1 MREVFEFHLPS
12 RFVVGTVGPV
22 DEREFF
28 IQAKDD
34 KRLVTIAL
42 EDTQADVLSQ
52 GLDRILDE
60 LLKMGMD
67 VPVSDPPDL
76 DLEALSQ
83 PIDLEFG
90 AQSMGLAWNE
100 LTQLVTLEINGEWH
114 SEDIPDVESD
124 EPDGPPC
131 LRVRL
136 SLKQARAFVVRT
148 NRILAFGAKPCQ
160 YCQLPLEPAG
170 HICPR
175 ANGYRR

>member
-1 MREVFEFHLPS
+1 MREVFEFHLPK

-60 LLKMGMD
+60 LLKMGVD
-67 VPVSDPPDL
+67 VPISDPPDL

-100 LTQLVTLEINGEWH
+100 
-114 SEDIPDVESD
+114 
-124 EPDGPPC
+124 
-131 LRVRL
+131 
-136 SLKQARAFVVRT
+136 
-148 NRILAFGAKPCQ
+148 
-160 YCQLPLEPAG
+160 
-170 HICPR
+170 
-175 ANGYRR
+175 